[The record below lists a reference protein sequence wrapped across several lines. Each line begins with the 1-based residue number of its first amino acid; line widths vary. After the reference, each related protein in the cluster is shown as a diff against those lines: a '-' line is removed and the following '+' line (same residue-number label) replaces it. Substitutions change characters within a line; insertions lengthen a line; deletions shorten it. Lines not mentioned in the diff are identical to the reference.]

1 MNFNETTH
9 SMSGIYRI
17 LFENE
22 KSYIGLTMQSI
33 ATYLK
38 CDRKVISDIN
48 CGKRQKQLDWEY
60 PLNK

>member
-22 KSYIGLTMQSI
+22 KSYREILEKLDGLQIKNQHDTI
-33 ATYLK
+33 PRVL
-38 CDRKVISDIN
+38 
-48 CGKRQKQLDWEY
+48 
-60 PLNK
+60 